1 MFISIVPGGQDV
13 NSAGGNVGGAGVFAG
28 AGVVGGTGV
37 VAGSVVVGCMGVLG
51 AGIVAIGGLW
61 ILFVQDWQ
69 QLD

>member
-28 AGVVGGTGV
+28 VVGGTGV
-37 VAGSVVVGCMGVLG
+37 VAGSVVVGGTGVLG

-61 ILFVQDWQ
+61 ILFVQD
-69 QLD
+69 